1 MSTQVTINSLTGT
14 SPYDVYVCD
23 SNVLNCVYIATIS
36 STPYVFNVPPPLDA
50 QSEICVKV
58 VDINGCEIIQCGTII
73 PNVTPS
79 PTVTPTPT
87 VTIGLTP
94 TATETQTP
102 TPTPTVTIGLTP
114 TATETQTPTPTR
126 TPTVTPTV
134 TTTVTKTP
142 TNTPTVTTTQTQ
154 TPTPTRT
161 PTVTP
166 TVTTTVT
173 KTPTNTPTV
182 TTTPTQSGT
191 PNVTPTNTPTP
202 SPYTGMLI
210 QSCVDPGQFY
220 IISYGSA
227 NIGDFITVRLVPGGP
242 AVGGCFEVISLITGL
257 ITRIVHTVYTDCT
270 CT

>member
-58 VDINGCEIIQCGTII
+58 IDINGCEIIQCGAIT

-102 TPTPTVTIGLTP
+102 TPTPTVTLGLTP

-142 TNTPTVTTTQTQ
+142 TNTPTVTTTQ
-154 TPTPTRT
+154 
-161 PTVTP
+161 
-166 TVTTTVT
+166 
-173 KTPTNTPTV
+173 
-182 TTTPTQSGT
+182 TQSGT

>member
-1 MSTQVTINSLTGT
+1 MPTQVTINTLTGT
-14 SPYDVYVCD
+14 PPYYVYVCD
-23 SNVLNCVYIATIS
+23 ADALNCVYIATIS

-50 QSEICVKV
+50 QSEVCVKV
-58 VDINGCEIIQCGTII
+58 VDINDCEIIQCGNII
-73 PNVTPS
+73 PDLTPT
-79 PTVTPTPT
+79 PTVTPSPT

-102 TPTPTVTIGLTP
+102 TPTK
-114 TATETQTPTPTR
+114 

-134 TTTVTKTP
+134 TTTVTQSP
-142 TNTPTVTTTQTQ
+142 TNTPTVTM
-154 TPTPTRT
+154 
-161 PTVTP
+161 
-166 TVTTTVT
+166 
-173 KTPTNTPTV
+173 TPTN
-182 TTTPTQSGT
+182 SGT

-220 IISYGSA
+220 IIAYGSA

>member
-58 VDINGCEIIQCGTII
+58 IDINGCEIIQCGAIT

-142 TNTPTVTTTQTQ
+142 TNTPTVTTT
-154 TPTPTRT
+154 
-161 PTVTP
+161 
-166 TVTTTVT
+166 
-173 KTPTNTPTV
+173 
-182 TTTPTQSGT
+182 PTQSGT

-210 QSCVDPGQFY
+210 QSCVDPGRHY

>member
-1 MSTQVTINSLTGT
+1 M
-14 SPYDVYVCD
+14 YVCD

-154 TPTPTRT
+154 
-161 PTVTP
+161 
-166 TVTTTVT
+166 
-173 KTPTNTPTV
+173 
-182 TTTPTQSGT
+182 SGT

>member
-1 MSTQVTINSLTGT
+1 
-14 SPYDVYVCD
+14 
-23 SNVLNCVYIATIS
+23 VYIATIS
-36 STPYVFNVPPPLDA
+36 STPYVFDVPPPLDA
-50 QSEICVKV
+50 QSEICIKV
-58 VDINGCEIIQCGTII
+58 VDINGCEIIQCGAIT

-94 TATETQTP
+94 TTTETQTP
-102 TPTPTVTIGLTP
+102 TPTPTVTLGLTP

-142 TNTPTVTTTQTQ
+142 TNTPTVT
-154 TPTPTRT
+154 
-161 PTVTP
+161 
-166 TVTTTVT
+166 
-173 KTPTNTPTV
+173 K
-182 TTTPTQSGT
+182 TPTQSGT

-242 AVGGCFEVISLITGL
+242 AVGGCFQVISLITGL

>member
-36 STPYVFNVPPPLDA
+36 STPYVFDVPPPLGA

-58 VDINGCEIIQCGTII
+58 IDINGCEIIQCGAIT

-154 TPTPTRT
+154 
-161 PTVTP
+161 
-166 TVTTTVT
+166 
-173 KTPTNTPTV
+173 
-182 TTTPTQSGT
+182 SGT

-257 ITRIVHTVYTDCT
+257 ITRIVHTVYSDCT

>member
-1 MSTQVTINSLTGT
+1 MPTQVTINTLTGT
-14 SPYDVYVCD
+14 PPYYVYVCD
-23 SNVLNCVYIATIS
+23 ADALNCVYIATIS

-50 QSEICVKV
+50 QSEVCVKV
-58 VDINGCEIIQCGTII
+58 VDINDCEIIQCGNII
-73 PNVTPS
+73 PDLTPT
-79 PTVTPTPT
+79 PTVTPSPT

-102 TPTPTVTIGLTP
+102 TPTPTVTIGITP

-134 TTTVTKTP
+134 TTTVT
-142 TNTPTVTTTQTQ
+142 QS
-154 TPTPTRT
+154 PTRT
-161 PTVTP
+161 PTVTM
-166 TVTTTVT
+166 
-173 KTPTNTPTV
+173 TPTN
-182 TTTPTQSGT
+182 SGT

-202 SPYTGMLI
+202 SPYTGLLI

-220 IISYGSA
+220 IIAYGSA

>member
-1 MSTQVTINSLTGT
+1 
-14 SPYDVYVCD
+14 
-23 SNVLNCVYIATIS
+23 
-36 STPYVFNVPPPLDA
+36 LDA
-50 QSEICVKV
+50 QSEVCVKV
-58 VDINGCEIIQCGTII
+58 VDINDCEIIQCGNII
-73 PNVTPS
+73 PDLTPT
-79 PTVTPTPT
+79 PTVTPSPT

-134 TTTVTKTP
+134 TTTVTQTP
-142 TNTPTVTTTQTQ
+142 TNSPTVTM
-154 TPTPTRT
+154 
-161 PTVTP
+161 
-166 TVTTTVT
+166 
-173 KTPTNTPTV
+173 TPTN
-182 TTTPTQSGT
+182 SGT

-202 SPYTGMLI
+202 SPYTGLLI

-220 IISYGSA
+220 IIAYGSA

>member
-1 MSTQVTINSLTGT
+1 MPTQVTINTLTGT
-14 SPYDVYVCD
+14 PPYYVYVCD
-23 SNVLNCVYIATIS
+23 ADALNCVYIATIS

-50 QSEICVKV
+50 QSEVCVKV
-58 VDINGCEIIQCGTII
+58 VDINDCEIIQCGNII
-73 PNVTPS
+73 PDL
-79 PTVTPTPT
+79 TPTPT
-87 VTIGLTP
+87 VTP
-94 TATETQTP
+94 S
-102 TPTPTVTIGLTP
+102 PTVTIGLTP

-134 TTTVTKTP
+134 TTTVTQTP
-142 TNTPTVTTTQTQ
+142 TNSPTVTM
-154 TPTPTRT
+154 
-161 PTVTP
+161 
-166 TVTTTVT
+166 
-173 KTPTNTPTV
+173 TPTN
-182 TTTPTQSGT
+182 SGT

-202 SPYTGMLI
+202 SPYTGLLI

-220 IISYGSA
+220 IIAYGSA

>member
-1 MSTQVTINSLTGT
+1 MPTQVTINTLTGT
-14 SPYDVYVCD
+14 PPYYVYVCD
-23 SNVLNCVYIATIS
+23 ADVLNCVYIATIS

-58 VDINGCEIIQCGTII
+58 VDINDCEIIQCGNII
-73 PNVTPS
+73 PDLTPT
-79 PTVTPTPT
+79 PTVTPSPT

-134 TTTVTKTP
+134 TTTVT
-142 TNTPTVTTTQTQ
+142 QS
-154 TPTPTRT
+154 PTRT
-161 PTVTP
+161 PTVTM
-166 TVTTTVT
+166 
-173 KTPTNTPTV
+173 TPTN
-182 TTTPTQSGT
+182 SGT

-202 SPYTGMLI
+202 SPYTGLLI

-220 IISYGSA
+220 IVAYGSA

>member
-36 STPYVFNVPPPLDA
+36 STPYVFDVPPPLDA

-58 VDINGCEIIQCGTII
+58 VDINGCEIIQCGAIT

-102 TPTPTVTIGLTP
+102 TPTPTVTLGLTP

-142 TNTPTVTTTQTQ
+142 TNTPTVT
-154 TPTPTRT
+154 
-161 PTVTP
+161 
-166 TVTTTVT
+166 
-173 KTPTNTPTV
+173 K
-182 TTTPTQSGT
+182 TPTQSGT

>member
-142 TNTPTVTTTQTQ
+142 TNTPTVTTT
-154 TPTPTRT
+154 
-161 PTVTP
+161 
-166 TVTTTVT
+166 
-173 KTPTNTPTV
+173 
-182 TTTPTQSGT
+182 PTQSGT

>member
-1 MSTQVTINSLTGT
+1 MPTQVTINTLTGT
-14 SPYDVYVCD
+14 PPYYVYVCD
-23 SNVLNCVYIATIS
+23 ADALNCVYIATIS

-50 QSEICVKV
+50 QSEVCVKV
-58 VDINGCEIIQCGTII
+58 VDINDCEIIQCGNII
-73 PNVTPS
+73 PDLTPT
-79 PTVTPTPT
+79 PTVTPSPT

-134 TTTVTKTP
+134 TTTVT
-142 TNTPTVTTTQTQ
+142 QS
-154 TPTPTRT
+154 PTRT
-161 PTVTP
+161 PTVTM
-166 TVTTTVT
+166 
-173 KTPTNTPTV
+173 TPTH
-182 TTTPTQSGT
+182 SGT

-202 SPYTGMLI
+202 SPYTGLLI

-220 IISYGSA
+220 IIAYGSA

>member
-23 SNVLNCVYIATIS
+23 SNVLNCVNIATIS

-142 TNTPTVTTTQTQ
+142 TNTPTVTTT
-154 TPTPTRT
+154 
-161 PTVTP
+161 
-166 TVTTTVT
+166 
-173 KTPTNTPTV
+173 
-182 TTTPTQSGT
+182 PTQSGT

-210 QSCVDPGQFY
+210 QSCVTGQFY

>member
-1 MSTQVTINSLTGT
+1 MPTQVTINTLTGT
-14 SPYDVYVCD
+14 PPYYVYVCD
-23 SNVLNCVYIATIS
+23 ADALNCVYIATIS

-50 QSEICVKV
+50 QSEVCVKV
-58 VDINGCEIIQCGTII
+58 VDINDCEIIQCGNII
-73 PNVTPS
+73 PDLTPT
-79 PTVTPTPT
+79 PTVTPSPT

-102 TPTPTVTIGLTP
+102 TPTPTATIGLTP
-114 TATETQTPTPTR
+114 TATETQTPTPTK

-134 TTTVTKTP
+134 TTTVTQSP
-142 TNTPTVTTTQTQ
+142 TNTPTVTM
-154 TPTPTRT
+154 
-161 PTVTP
+161 
-166 TVTTTVT
+166 
-173 KTPTNTPTV
+173 TPTN
-182 TTTPTQSGT
+182 SGT

-220 IISYGSA
+220 IIAYGSA

>member
-36 STPYVFNVPPPLDA
+36 STPYVFDVPPPLDA

-58 VDINGCEIIQCGTII
+58 IDINGCEIIQCGAIT

-102 TPTPTVTIGLTP
+102 TPTPTVTLGLTP

-142 TNTPTVTTTQTQ
+142 TNTPTVT
-154 TPTPTRT
+154 
-161 PTVTP
+161 
-166 TVTTTVT
+166 
-173 KTPTNTPTV
+173 K
-182 TTTPTQSGT
+182 TPTQSGT

>member
-1 MSTQVTINSLTGT
+1 MPTQVTINTLTGT
-14 SPYDVYVCD
+14 PPYYVYVCD
-23 SNVLNCVYIATIS
+23 ADALNCVYIATIS

-50 QSEICVKV
+50 QSEVCVKV
-58 VDINGCEIIQCGTII
+58 VDINDCEIIQCGNII
-73 PNVTPS
+73 PDLTPT
-79 PTVTPTPT
+79 PTVTPSPT

-114 TATETQTPTPTR
+114 TATQSQTPTPTR

-134 TTTVTKTP
+134 TTTVT
-142 TNTPTVTTTQTQ
+142 QS
-154 TPTPTRT
+154 PTRT
-161 PTVTP
+161 PTVTM
-166 TVTTTVT
+166 
-173 KTPTNTPTV
+173 TPTH
-182 TTTPTQSGT
+182 SGT

-202 SPYTGMLI
+202 SPYTGLLI

-220 IISYGSA
+220 IIAYGSA

>member
-58 VDINGCEIIQCGTII
+58 IDINGCEIIQCGAIT

-102 TPTPTVTIGLTP
+102 TPTPTVTLGLTP

-142 TNTPTVTTTQTQ
+142 TNTPTVT
-154 TPTPTRT
+154 
-161 PTVTP
+161 
-166 TVTTTVT
+166 
-173 KTPTNTPTV
+173 K
-182 TTTPTQSGT
+182 TPTQSGT

-210 QSCVDPGQFY
+210 QSCVSGQFY

>member
-58 VDINGCEIIQCGTII
+58 VDINGCIITQCGSIT
-73 PNVTPS
+73 PNVTPTS
-79 PTVTPTPT
+79 TVTPTPT

-94 TATETQTP
+94 TATETPTV
-102 TPTPTVTIGLTP
+102 TPTPTVTLGLTP
-114 TATETQTPTPTR
+114 TATEAQTPTPTK

-142 TNTPTVTTTQTQ
+142 TNTPTVTTTQ
-154 TPTPTRT
+154 
-161 PTVTP
+161 
-166 TVTTTVT
+166 
-173 KTPTNTPTV
+173 
-182 TTTPTQSGT
+182 TQSGT

>member
-36 STPYVFNVPPPLDA
+36 STPYVFDVPPPLDA

-58 VDINGCEIIQCGTII
+58 IDINGCEIIQCGAIT

-142 TNTPTVTTTQTQ
+142 TNTPTVTTT
-154 TPTPTRT
+154 
-161 PTVTP
+161 
-166 TVTTTVT
+166 
-173 KTPTNTPTV
+173 
-182 TTTPTQSGT
+182 PTQSGT

-210 QSCVDPGQFY
+210 QSCIDPGQFY

-242 AVGGCFEVISLITGL
+242 AVGGCFEVVSLITGL

>member
-36 STPYVFNVPPPLDA
+36 STPYVFDVPPPLDA

-58 VDINGCEIIQCGTII
+58 VDINGCEIIQCGAIT

-142 TNTPTVTTTQTQ
+142 TNTPTVT
-154 TPTPTRT
+154 
-161 PTVTP
+161 
-166 TVTTTVT
+166 
-173 KTPTNTPTV
+173 K
-182 TTTPTQSGT
+182 TPTQSGT

>member
-1 MSTQVTINSLTGT
+1 MPTQVTINTLTGT
-14 SPYDVYVCD
+14 PPYYVYVCD
-23 SNVLNCVYIATIS
+23 ADALNCVYIATIN

-50 QSEICVKV
+50 QSEVCVKV
-58 VDINGCEIIQCGTII
+58 VDINDCEIIQCGNII
-73 PNVTPS
+73 PDLTPT
-79 PTVTPTPT
+79 PTVTPSPT

-134 TTTVTKTP
+134 TTTVTQTP
-142 TNTPTVTTTQTQ
+142 TNSPTVTM
-154 TPTPTRT
+154 
-161 PTVTP
+161 
-166 TVTTTVT
+166 
-173 KTPTNTPTV
+173 TPTN
-182 TTTPTQSGT
+182 SGT

-202 SPYTGMLI
+202 SPYTGLLI

-220 IISYGSA
+220 IVAYGSA

>member
-1 MSTQVTINSLTGT
+1 MPTQVTINTLTGT
-14 SPYDVYVCD
+14 PPYYVYVCD
-23 SNVLNCVYIATIS
+23 ADALNCVYIATIN

-50 QSEICVKV
+50 QSEVCVKV
-58 VDINGCEIIQCGTII
+58 VDINDCEIIQCGNII
-73 PNVTPS
+73 PDL
-79 PTVTPTPT
+79 TPTPT
-87 VTIGLTP
+87 VTP
-94 TATETQTP
+94 S
-102 TPTPTVTIGLTP
+102 PTVTIGLTP

-134 TTTVTKTP
+134 TTTVT
-142 TNTPTVTTTQTQ
+142 QS
-154 TPTPTRT
+154 PTRT
-161 PTVTP
+161 PTVTM
-166 TVTTTVT
+166 
-173 KTPTNTPTV
+173 TPTH
-182 TTTPTQSGT
+182 SGT

-202 SPYTGMLI
+202 SPYTGLLI

-220 IISYGSA
+220 IIAYGSA

>member
-1 MSTQVTINSLTGT
+1 MPTQVTINTLTGT
-14 SPYDVYVCD
+14 PPYYVYVCD
-23 SNVLNCVYIATIS
+23 ADALNCVYIATIS

-50 QSEICVKV
+50 QSEVCVKV
-58 VDINGCEIIQCGTII
+58 VDINDCEIIQCGNII
-73 PNVTPS
+73 PDLTPT
-79 PTVTPTPT
+79 PTVTPSPT

-114 TATETQTPTPTR
+114 TATETQTPTPTK

-134 TTTVTKTP
+134 TTTVT
-142 TNTPTVTTTQTQ
+142 QS
-154 TPTPTRT
+154 PTRT
-161 PTVTP
+161 PTVTM
-166 TVTTTVT
+166 
-173 KTPTNTPTV
+173 TPTN
-182 TTTPTQSGT
+182 SGT

-202 SPYTGMLI
+202 SPYTGLLI

-220 IISYGSA
+220 IIAYGSA

>member
-36 STPYVFNVPPPLDA
+36 STPYVFDVPPPLDA

-58 VDINGCEIIQCGTII
+58 IDINGCEIIQCGAIT

-142 TNTPTVTTTQTQ
+142 TNTPTVT
-154 TPTPTRT
+154 
-161 PTVTP
+161 
-166 TVTTTVT
+166 
-173 KTPTNTPTV
+173 K
-182 TTTPTQSGT
+182 TPTQSGT

>member
-58 VDINGCEIIQCGTII
+58 IDINGCEIIQCGAIT

-142 TNTPTVTTTQTQ
+142 TNTPTVTTTQ
-154 TPTPTRT
+154 
-161 PTVTP
+161 
-166 TVTTTVT
+166 
-173 KTPTNTPTV
+173 
-182 TTTPTQSGT
+182 TQSGT

>member
-142 TNTPTVTTTQTQ
+142 TNTPTVTTT
-154 TPTPTRT
+154 
-161 PTVTP
+161 
-166 TVTTTVT
+166 
-173 KTPTNTPTV
+173 
-182 TTTPTQSGT
+182 PTQSGT

-210 QSCVDPGQFY
+210 QSCIDPGQFY

-242 AVGGCFEVISLITGL
+242 AVGGCFEVVSLITGL

>member
-1 MSTQVTINSLTGT
+1 MPTQVTINTLTGT
-14 SPYDVYVCD
+14 PPYYVYVCD
-23 SNVLNCVYIATIS
+23 ADALNCVYIATIS

-50 QSEICVKV
+50 QSEVCVKV
-58 VDINGCEIIQCGTII
+58 VDINDCEIIQCGNII
-73 PNVTPS
+73 PDLTPT
-79 PTVTPTPT
+79 PTVTPSPT

-102 TPTPTVTIGLTP
+102 TPTPTATIGLTP

-134 TTTVTKTP
+134 TTTVT
-142 TNTPTVTTTQTQ
+142 QS
-154 TPTPTRT
+154 PTRT
-161 PTVTP
+161 PTVTM
-166 TVTTTVT
+166 
-173 KTPTNTPTV
+173 TPTH
-182 TTTPTQSGT
+182 SGT

-202 SPYTGMLI
+202 SPYTGLLI

-220 IISYGSA
+220 IIAYGSA

>member
-1 MSTQVTINSLTGT
+1 MPTQVTINTLTGT
-14 SPYDVYVCD
+14 PPYYVYVCD
-23 SNVLNCVYIATIS
+23 ADALNCVYIATIS

-50 QSEICVKV
+50 QSEVCVKV
-58 VDINGCEIIQCGTII
+58 VDINDCEIIQCGNII
-73 PNVTPS
+73 PDLTPT
-79 PTVTPTPT
+79 PTVTPSPT

-134 TTTVTKTP
+134 TTTVT
-142 TNTPTVTTTQTQ
+142 QS
-154 TPTPTRT
+154 PTRT
-161 PTVTP
+161 PTVTM
-166 TVTTTVT
+166 
-173 KTPTNTPTV
+173 TPTN
-182 TTTPTQSGT
+182 SGT

-202 SPYTGMLI
+202 SPYTGLLI

-220 IISYGSA
+220 IVAYGSA

-242 AVGGCFEVISLITGL
+242 AVGGCFEVVSVITGT

>member
-1 MSTQVTINSLTGT
+1 MPTQVTINTLTGT
-14 SPYDVYVCD
+14 PPYYVYVCD
-23 SNVLNCVYIATIS
+23 ADALNCVYISTIS

-50 QSEICVKV
+50 QSEVCVKV
-58 VDINGCEIIQCGTII
+58 VDINDCEIIQCGNII
-73 PNVTPS
+73 PDLTPT
-79 PTVTPTPT
+79 PTVTPSPT

-134 TTTVTKTP
+134 TTTVT
-142 TNTPTVTTTQTQ
+142 QS
-154 TPTPTRT
+154 PTRT
-161 PTVTP
+161 PTVTM
-166 TVTTTVT
+166 
-173 KTPTNTPTV
+173 TPTN
-182 TTTPTQSGT
+182 SGT

-202 SPYTGMLI
+202 SPYTGLLI

-220 IISYGSA
+220 IIAYGSA